1 MSLPLYCASKRR
13 ARSAWHVL
21 RGRTAMQACR
31 NALDANRVRA
41 LPMAVGA
48 VLQAPGVARRPARAQ
63 SVLQASIPILK
74 TQRNAHHAQRGVSRK
89 NQGRQNARRA
99 GMGQSLH
106 TKEPQSAT
114 YARQGHQAMKKL
126 TRSASI
132 ARWGMNSRTRTAP
145 RAGRAKRARSRTKT
159 GQSNANRAMQGCTRQ
174 ELAKPPAVHVR
185 VGRMHRR
192 RAPRSARYVPQG
204 TTAIPE
210 AQ

>member
-1 MSLPLYCASKRR
+1 
-13 ARSAWHVL
+13 
-21 RGRTAMQACR
+21 MQACQS
-31 NALDANRVRA
+31 ALDANRVRA

-48 VLQAPGVARRPARAQ
+48 VLQAPGVPKRPARAQ

-89 NQGRQNARRA
+89 NQGRQNARRAHQGLHKISQGHRNVGRA

-145 RAGRAKRARSRTKT
+145 RAGRAKRARSRTKQ